1 MEYLAFDFAP
11 FEVEKTVTSLEDFYH
26 FVDCEFDFESFSDVV
41 MVCLRDVVKGLDF
54 LHRMELAHRDL
65 RPSNI
70 LVSNQHY
77 CYKDASSIAKEYEH
91 CPIICKVADFGLS
104 RSFDNQTQSTLQSRT
119 SDIYRGTPV
128 YMAPE
133 IHIGLLKSVTQS
145 DLKKMDIWS
154 LGLLAY
160 AVVNP
165 NLISSYRK
173 ESELLGEKFNT
184 ETMKHLMLMQQLPN
198 HDKKYESLRVTQW
211 WQANEVFIM
220 CAKFDPNSRPVAEDI
235 LKSLNVDDPEA
246 SLVIKPLTISQNSSL
261 ENADATAV
269 GYQLQNKSMPQA
281 EFQPQVLPLNDGTN
295 ACTFIAIAMC
305 DAILDKQKTGGD
317 QSLTWTDLTE
327 LAEISINE
335 VPRKINEFRDSTRKY
350 EPSEAKAILE
360 VNEFL
365 TQRYELSEECVS
377 DNGVFSDAGRSELI
391 SALSKIPVHST
402 VHVGVYTCTP
412 YSFMIGIQ
420 NDSFFLVDTHPIGD
434 ELGGN
439 GNGILVA
446 TSDRSS
452 RSCRLIIQWILK
464 RIRISGVDQKTP
476 QSLAWLLETAGTFL
490 LINIHLRNKMSI
502 LINIRK
508 TNNYKNST
516 SIYKFNSKF
525 HMKKT
530 F

>member
-1 MEYLAFDFAP
+1 
-11 FEVEKTVTSLEDFYH
+11 
-26 FVDCEFDFESFSDVV
+26 
-41 MVCLRDVVKGLDF
+41 
-54 LHRMELAHRDL
+54 
-65 RPSNI
+65 
-70 LVSNQHY
+70 
-77 CYKDASSIAKEYEH
+77 
-91 CPIICKVADFGLS
+91 
-104 RSFDNQTQSTLQSRT
+104 
-119 SDIYRGTPV
+119 
-128 YMAPE
+128 
-133 IHIGLLKSVTQS
+133 
-145 DLKKMDIWS
+145 
-154 LGLLAY
+154 
-160 AVVNP
+160 
-165 NLISSYRK
+165 
-173 ESELLGEKFNT
+173 
-184 ETMKHLMLMQQLPN
+184 
-198 HDKKYESLRVTQW
+198 
-211 WQANEVFIM
+211 
-220 CAKFDPNSRPVAEDI
+220 
-235 LKSLNVDDPEA
+235 
-246 SLVIKPLTISQNSSL
+246 
-261 ENADATAV
+261 
-269 GYQLQNKSMPQA
+269 
-281 EFQPQVLPLNDGTN
+281 
-295 ACTFIAIAMC
+295 MC